1 MENTSRQRPRRWS
14 AGQDGGPH
22 ATEPGGREPYY
33 LNHLPHN
40 SIDLAV
46 EASNDRG
53 RRVFGFWNECPAVLM
68 RCGHPQTPPQNS
80 RPSTWALQG
89 LSGRLL
95 PVRSGRHHVCA
106 ISYSQHG
113 IAQVRGRAPARGDV
127 SIFRPAATTRTE
139 LPGASVG
146 RAARRLGP
154 VPRHRAN
161 AVWRSQEIDGDRFAT
176 DQDDG
181 DGADGAAEMTM
192 AAAVRMLERTRHS
205 HSKGWWAGGERV
217 QPSMWRMQ

>member
-1 MENTSRQRPRRWS
+1 
-14 AGQDGGPH
+14 
-22 ATEPGGREPYY
+22 
-33 LNHLPHN
+33 
-40 SIDLAV
+40 
-46 EASNDRG
+46 
-53 RRVFGFWNECPAVLM
+53 M

-95 PVRSGRHHVCA
+95 PVRSGRHRVCA
-106 ISYSQHG
+106 RSHSQHG
-113 IAQVRGRAPARGDV
+113 MAQVRGRAPARGDV

-161 AVWRSQEIDGDRFAT
+161 AVWRSQEIDGDRCAT
-176 DQDDG
+176 DQGDDDG
-181 DGADGAAEMTM
+181 GEGRRAAEVRM
-192 AAAVRMLERTRHS
+192 AAAER
-205 HSKGWWAGGERV
+205 
-217 QPSMWRMQ
+217 MWRGRREDVGEDEALSLQGMVGGWRESAAFDVEDAVSDLVWNL